1 MNPLFLLILLA
12 GAAPVL
18 AAGKSQVDELAMVQA
33 EAKAYREAWLEL
45 KRRDE
50 LLGLS
55 ALSPEARDSHDKVAR
70 LAGELIRS
78 EKARQ
83 DVFAKAK
90 SAVETAVQW
99 AAETEAAKRASARSE
114 FESAKRALEA
124 TMQKASAPRPMATG
138 LTDAQ
143 IVAVDREQQALVLN
157 LGTLQG
163 AKEGMPFRILRKDQV
178 IGSCRLIEVRE
189 MTSAGLP
196 EQLAKGIQPEVGD
209 RVAVLAEK

>member
-1 MNPLFLLILLA
+1 MKSFLLLLA
-12 GAAPVL
+12 FALPAMAANTP
-18 AAGKSQVDELAMVQA
+18 KVDELAMAQA
-33 EAKAYREAWLEL
+33 EAKAYREAWLDL

-50 LLGLS
+50 LLGVS
-55 ALSPEARDSHDKVAR
+55 SLSPEARDSHDKVAR

-90 SAVETAVQW
+90 SAVEAAVKW
-99 AAETEAAKRASARSE
+99 AAETDAGKRAAARSD
-114 FESAKRALEA
+114 FESAKRTLEA
-124 TMQKASAPRPMATG
+124 TMQKTAEPRAMATG

-143 IVAVDREQQALVLN
+143 IVAVDRDQQAVVLN
-157 LGTLQG
+157 LGSLQG

-196 EQLAKGIQPEVGD
+196 EQLGKGIQLEVGD

>member
-1 MNPLFLLILLA
+1 MISTFFTLLVSA
-12 GAAPVL
+12 VSVFAVNNA
-18 AAGKSQVDELAMVQA
+18 KVDDLAMAQA

-45 KRRDE
+45 RRRDE
-50 LLGLS
+50 LLGVAS
-55 ALSPEARDSHDKVAR
+55 LSPEARDSHDKVAR

-83 DVFAKAK
+83 EVFEKAKAAVE
-90 SAVETAVQW
+90 SAVKW
-99 AAETEAAKRASARSE
+99 AAETDPSKKAAARSD
-114 FESAKRALEA
+114 FESAKRTLEA
-124 TMQKASAPRPMATG
+124 TMKKNSEPRAMASG

-143 IVAVDREQQALVLN
+143 IVAVDRNQQAVVLN
-157 LGTLQG
+157 LGSLQG

-196 EQLAKGIQPEVGD
+196 EQLSQGIQIEVGD

>member
-1 MNPLFLLILLA
+1 MNSFLLCFAIAL
-12 GAAPVL
+12 PVL
-18 AAGKSQVDELAMVQA
+18 AAKPAKVDELAMAQA
-33 EAKAYREAWLEL
+33 EANAYREAWLDL

-50 LLGLS
+50 LLGIA

-83 DVFAKAK
+83 EVYEKAK
-90 SAVETAVQW
+90 GMVEAAVKW
-99 AAETEAAKRASARSE
+99 AAETDAAKRASARSD
-114 FESAKRALEA
+114 FESAKRTLEA
-124 TMQKASAPRPMATG
+124 TMKKAAEPRAMASG
-138 LTDAQ
+138 LTDAR
-143 IVAVDREQQALVLN
+143 IVAVDRNQQAVVLN
-157 LGTLQG
+157 LGSLQG
-163 AKEGMPFRILRKDQV
+163 AREGMPFRILRQDQV

>member
-1 MNPLFLLILLA
+1 MKSFLLLFAFALPA
-12 GAAPVL
+12 MAANTP
-18 AAGKSQVDELAMVQA
+18 KVDELAMAQA
-33 EAKAYREAWLEL
+33 EAKAYREAWLDL

-50 LLGLS
+50 LLGIS
-55 ALSPEARDSHDKVAR
+55 SLSPEARDSHDKVAR

-90 SAVETAVQW
+90 SAVEAAVKW
-99 AAETEAAKRASARSE
+99 AAETDAGKRAAARSD
-114 FESAKRALEA
+114 FESAKRTLEA
-124 TMQKASAPRPMATG
+124 TMQKTAEPRAMASG

-143 IVAVDREQQALVLN
+143 IVAVDHDQQAVVLN
-157 LGTLQG
+157 LGSLQG

-196 EQLAKGIQPEVGD
+196 EQLGKGIQLEVGD

>member
-1 MNPLFLLILLA
+1 MKSFLLLFAFALPA
-12 GAAPVL
+12 MAANTP
-18 AAGKSQVDELAMVQA
+18 KVDELAMAQA
-33 EAKAYREAWLEL
+33 EARAYREAWLDL

-50 LLGLS
+50 LLGVS
-55 ALSPEARDSHDKVAR
+55 SLSPEARDSHDKVAR

-90 SAVETAVQW
+90 LAVEAAVKW
-99 AAETEAAKRASARSE
+99 AAETDAGKRAAARSD
-114 FESAKRALEA
+114 FESAKRTLEA
-124 TMQKASAPRPMATG
+124 TMQKTAEPRAMATG

-143 IVAVDREQQALVLN
+143 IVAVDRDQQAVVLN
-157 LGTLQG
+157 LGSLQG

-196 EQLAKGIQPEVGD
+196 EQLGKGIQLEVGD

>member
-1 MNPLFLLILLA
+1 MKFFLLCFAIALPA
-12 GAAPVL
+12 L
-18 AAGKSQVDELAMVQA
+18 AAKPAKVDELAMAQA
-33 EAKAYREAWLEL
+33 EANAYREAWLDL

-50 LLGLS
+50 LLGIA

-83 DVFAKAK
+83 EVYEKAK
-90 SAVETAVQW
+90 GMVEAAVKW
-99 AAETEAAKRASARSE
+99 AAETDAAKRASARSD
-114 FESAKRALEA
+114 FESAKRTLEA
-124 TMQKASAPRPMATG
+124 TMKKAAEPRAMASG
-138 LTDAQ
+138 LTDAR
-143 IVAVDREQQALVLN
+143 IVAVDHNQQAVVLN
-157 LGTLQG
+157 LGSLQG
-163 AKEGMPFRILRKDQV
+163 AREGMPFRILRQDQV

>member
-1 MNPLFLLILLA
+1 MKSTLSIFLA
-12 GAAPVL
+12 SAFSVL
-18 AAGKSQVDELAMVQA
+18 AAGNAKVDELSMAQA

-50 LLGLS
+50 LLGVAS
-55 ALSPEARDSHDKVAR
+55 LSPEARDSHDKVAR

-78 EKARQ
+78 EKARLE
-83 DVFAKAK
+83 VFEKAKAVVEA
-90 SAVETAVQW
+90 AVKW
-99 AAETEAAKRASARSE
+99 AAESDASKKAAARSD
-114 FESAKRALEA
+114 FESAKRTLEA
-124 TMQKASAPRPMATG
+124 TTKRSSEPRAMATG

-143 IVAVDREQQALVLN
+143 VVAVDRNQQAVVLN
-157 LGTLQG
+157 LGSLQG

-196 EQLAKGIQPEVGD
+196 EQLGQGIQIEVGD